1 MTATL
6 PRDAIVEHLREQV
19 PGLMAVYAFG
29 SRAKGTA
36 RADSDL
42 DLAVLGEGRL
52 DPVALWSVAGTLANQ
67 MGTDVDLLDLRAAT
81 TVMQYQVITTGQ
93 RWWARPL
100 EAGMWEAAMLS
111 EKTMLDEARA
121 GLVHD
126 VLQRGVVHGR

>member
-29 SRAKGTA
+29 SRAKGTE

-52 DPVALWSVAGTLANQ
+52 DPVALWSVAGTLANR

-121 GLVHD
+121 GLVRD